1 MYRPRP
7 LNDSKLECDICGKP
21 AKWRD
26 REFHSSYV
34 LGEALCDGCEKKF
47 TFTSTE
53 FENLLDK
60 ASQPLEQPQKP
71 DSKEVGTSESLT
83 SGDQSVNKVIKKGLR
98 MG

>member
-47 TFTSTE
+47 
-53 FENLLDK
+53 LD
-60 ASQPLEQPQKP
+60 
-71 DSKEVGTSESLT
+71 
-83 SGDQSVNKVIKKGLR
+83 
-98 MG
+98 